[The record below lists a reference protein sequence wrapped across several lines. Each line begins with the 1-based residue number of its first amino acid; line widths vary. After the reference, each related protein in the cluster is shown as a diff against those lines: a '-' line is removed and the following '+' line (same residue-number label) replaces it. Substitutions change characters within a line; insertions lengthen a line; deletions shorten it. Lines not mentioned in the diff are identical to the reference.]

1 MVRSAR
7 GQPPILMSEPDLTKE
22 PDLTSEP
29 DNLVLAR
36 RVMDELFNAGNLS
49 VADELFAADVVDHG
63 APPGLQSQG
72 REGVRES
79 VANLHLAFPDIRYVI
94 EDEWAVDDLVI
105 HRTSGRGT
113 MRGEYL
119 GFAPTGRRAEWPGIH
134 ILRFAGG
141 RITDHWG
148 VGDRLSMMQQL
159 GIVPVHEA

>member
-7 GQPPILMSEPDLTKE
+7 ERPPILMSG
-22 PDLTSEP
+22 P

-72 REGVRES
+72 RDGVKES

-94 EDEWAVDDLVI
+94 EDEWAIDDLVI

-119 GFAPTGRRAEWPGIH
+119 GSRPPEGMPSGRASTSCGSPT
-134 ILRFAGG
+134 AG
-141 RITDHWG
+141 
-148 VGDRLSMMQQL
+148 
-159 GIVPVHEA
+159 

>member
-7 GQPPILMSEPDLTKE
+7 ERPPILMSG
-22 PDLTSEP
+22 P

-72 REGVRES
+72 RDGVKEA
-79 VANLHLAFPDIRYVI
+79 VANLHLAFPDILYVI
-94 EDEWAVDDLVI
+94 EDEWAIDDLVI
-105 HRTSGRGT
+105 HRTRGRGT

-119 GFAPTGRRAEWPGIH
+119 GFAPTGRHAEWAGIH
-134 ILRFAGG
+134 ILRFAAG
-141 RITDHWG
+141 RIIDHWG
-148 VGDRLSMMQQL
+148 VGDRLSMLQQL
-159 GIVPVHEA
+159 GVVPTHEA

>member
-7 GQPPILMSEPDLTKE
+7 ERPPILMSGT
-22 PDLTSEP
+22 

-72 REGVRES
+72 RVGVKES

-94 EDEWAVDDLVI
+94 EDEWAIDDLVI
-105 HRTSGRGT
+105 HRTRGWGT

-134 ILRFAGG
+134 ILRFASG

-148 VGDRLSMMQQL
+148 VGDRLSMLQQL
-159 GIVPVHEA
+159 GVVPIHEA

>member
-7 GQPPILMSEPDLTKE
+7 ERLPILMSEPDADSE
-22 PDLTSEP
+22 PMLMSEP

-36 RVMDELFNAGNLS
+36 RVIDELFNAGNLS

-72 REGVRES
+72 RDGVKES

-94 EDEWAVDDLVI
+94 EDEWAIDDLVI
-105 HRTSGRGT
+105 HRTTGRGT

-119 GFAPTGRRAEWPGIH
+119 GFAPTGRGAEWPGIH